1 MNRVSLTMAASP
13 ADPEGRVVFEKRS
26 SKKSHGGPGAQ
37 GRHHEEACDSGEM
50 RRTGLMLGS
59 MLLLVLIIGASLIF
73 SGLI

>member
-13 ADPEGRVVFEKRS
+13 VDPEGRAVFEKRS
-26 SKKSHGGPGAQ
+26 AKKSHGGHGAHGGHQ
-37 GRHHEEACDSGEM
+37 EEPSDSGEM
-50 RRTGLMLGS
+50 RRTGLMLGG